1 MGKKS
6 GKPVLITK
14 ASGEKVAFLPEK
26 LRQSLQR
33 SGADD
38 IIIESVIEKLVPQ
51 LYDGISTR
59 NIYRLAFSLLKKV
72 SKPHAARYKL
82 KQAIMEFGP
91 SGFPFEKF
99 VGEIF
104 RAQGYTARVG
114 VIAEGQCVK
123 HEIDVIAEKGEH
135 YLMIE
140 CKFHNLPGIKSD
152 VKIPLYIQAR
162 FQDVEKQR
170 LQQSENNASFHQ
182 GWVVTNTK
190 FTDDAV
196 QYGGCVGLHLLGWDY
211 PRKGSLNKLIDA
223 YGLHPLTSL
232 TTLTKA
238 EKQHLIE
245 KGVVLCKEICES
257 PHLLDSLHIAKTRTN
272 NILKECQQLCRQIG
286 KHDPA
291 G

>member
-1 MGKKS
+1 MKAS
-6 GKPVLITK
+6 DKPVLVTK
-14 ASGEKVAFLPEK
+14 ASGEKVAFSPEK
-26 LRQSLQR
+26 LRQSLRR

-38 IIIESVIEKLVPQ
+38 IIIESVMKKVTPQ
-51 LYDGISTR
+51 LHDGISTKK
-59 NIYRLAFSLLKKV
+59 IYRLAFSLLKKV

-99 VGEIF
+99 ITEVF
-104 RAQGYTARVG
+104 KVQGYTARAG
-114 VIAEGQCVK
+114 VIVAGECVN
-123 HEIDVIAEKGEH
+123 HEIDVIAEKGAL

-162 FQDVEKQR
+162 FQDVEKKR
-170 LQQSENNASFHQ
+170 LQQSENNARSHQ

-190 FTDDAV
+190 FTKDAI
-196 QYGGCVGLHLLGWDY
+196 QYGACAGLHLLGWDY
-211 PRKGSLNKLIDA
+211 PKKRSLNKLIDA

-238 EKQHLIE
+238 EKQHLID

-257 PHLLDSLHIAKTRTN
+257 PRLLDSLRIAKTRAN
-272 NILKECQQLCRQIG
+272 NILKDCRQLCHQIG
-286 KHDPA
+286 NRDA
-291 G
+291 LS